1 MNLVEIMERF
11 PTQES
16 CFEFL
21 EGIRFKEGKY
31 CPHCGSVNVAKKK
44 EKKRVGRWN

>member
-1 MNLVEIMERF
+1 MGLVEIMERF

-21 EGIRFKEGKY
+21 EGIRFKEGIEIKLRDFVQY
-31 CPHCGSVNVAKKK
+31 WWCSPSQNL
-44 EKKRVGRWN
+44 